1 MTASKPDYHYLD
13 YEASPDLSH
22 RPLYLSKV
30 LPYLKQPGVRRVL
43 DAGCG
48 GGDFSVGLHEAGL
61 DVYGLDAS
69 ESGIAAAQK
78 RGVGTFVVSSLYE
91 DLLHP
96 FEATS
101 FDAVIAVEVIEHLYS
116 PRIFVKRA
124 RAALRPGGLLI
135 ITTPYWG
142 YAKNILLAVTNRM
155 DGSLTALWD
164 GGHIKHWS
172 RATLTQLMVEQGLE
186 VVAFHGCG
194 EGIRAYTPYLW
205 SGMAM
210 VFRKPS

>member
-13 YEASPDLSH
+13 YESYPDLSH
-22 RPLYLSKV
+22 RPLYFSKL
-30 LPYLKQPGVRRVL
+30 LPYLKQPGIDRVL

-61 DVYGLDAS
+61 TVYGLDAS

-78 RGVGTFVVSSLYE
+78 RGVGSFVVSSLYD
-91 DLLHP
+91 DLLKP
-96 FEATS
+96 FEVAS
-101 FDAVIAVEVIEHLYS
+101 FDAVVAVEVIEHLYS

-124 RAALRPGGLLI
+124 RAALRPGGLLL

-155 DGSLTALWD
+155 DASLTALWD

-194 EGIRAYTPYLW
+194 EGVRAYTPYLW

-210 VFRKPS
+210 VFRKPL